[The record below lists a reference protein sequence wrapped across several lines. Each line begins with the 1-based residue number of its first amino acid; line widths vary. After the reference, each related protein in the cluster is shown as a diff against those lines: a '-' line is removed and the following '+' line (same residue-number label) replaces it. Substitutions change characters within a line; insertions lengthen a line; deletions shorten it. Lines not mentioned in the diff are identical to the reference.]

1 MSLNLKKRA
10 IAKTATKISRATR
23 VRNAF
28 MWVLLSSTRRT
39 GSTQIDI
46 VRRAVCANASP
57 VHRTATGR
65 LRSKCIDSKALSI
78 SGARQVHGAFVLRG
92 MYRREKDRGT
102 ATLPAR
108 AFASWRAT
116 TGIFTSAMSGTPDA
130 LSMVRENQIQQSNG
144 GHHESSSHHIGPGN
158 RHRLD

>member
-23 VRNAF
+23 ERNAF

-46 VRRAVCANASP
+46 VRRAVCANAGP

-65 LRSKCIDSKALSI
+65 PRGKCVDSKALSV
-78 SGARQVHGAFVLRG
+78 SGARQVHAAFVLRG
-92 MYRREKDRGT
+92 TYWRDNDRC
-102 ATLPAR
+102 AAALPAR
-108 AFASWRAT
+108 AFASW
-116 TGIFTSAMSGTPDA
+116 
-130 LSMVRENQIQQSNG
+130 
-144 GHHESSSHHIGPGN
+144 
-158 RHRLD
+158 